1 VHPDSGLGENPPR
14 QVRGFLDPL
23 EAVRS
28 DVSLE
33 IDDAEGFASVI
44 ASELSP
50 KDILRETRAERGGLE
65 CRQVGVTNFCA
76 EAESEIQCLKKRAAA
91 LEKDSREIDP
101 WLRSVIQALKK
112 FRGESCCRL
121 ASRYDPGFTRN
132 HEEVQSK
139 GRPCYRVLRDDLSC
153 EGVWWDRKVKIQY
166 R

>member
-1 VHPDSGLGENPPR
+1 MHPDSGLGENPPR

-33 IDDAEGFASVI
+33 IDDAEGFALAI
-44 ASELSP
+44 PNELSP
-50 KDILRETRAERGGLE
+50 EGILRETRAERGGLE

-121 ASRYDPGFTRN
+121 ASRDDPGFTRN
-132 HEEVQSK
+132 HEEVHRRTALATGCY
-139 GRPCYRVLRDDLSC
+139 GRTLAVREFGGIER
-153 EGVWWDRKVKIQY
+153 
-166 R
+166 